1 VIETLK
7 CVGFDPS
14 SIIQVLQ
21 LGVTVLWLA
30 VQILVGLFFISKR
43 KKIFDSM
50 SDLFETLSDVIKDR
64 IHKEVSPEE
73 RLQSELEDI
82 EKKLKARADIITRV
96 AAARERGVFSYD
108 GAKHKVEKLEE
119 ELYRTYVEDE

>member
-1 VIETLK
+1 MIETLK

-14 SIIQVLQ
+14 NIIQVLE
-21 LGVTVLWLA
+21 LGVTILWLA

-82 EKKLKARADIITRV
+82 EKKLKARGDIVTRV

-108 GAKHKVEKLEE
+108 GANHKVEKLEE
-119 ELYRTYVEDE
+119 ELYRTYAGYE

>member
-14 SIIQVLQ
+14 NIIQVLE
-21 LGVTVLWLA
+21 LGVTILWLA

-82 EKKLKARADIITRV
+82 EKKLKARGDIVTRV
-96 AAARERGVFSYD
+96 AAARERGIFSYD
-108 GAKHKVEKLEE
+108 GVSHKVKELEDD
-119 ELYRTYVEDE
+119 LYRTYAGYE